1 MKIAQSTL
9 RKVIQ
14 EEIAAVTKES
24 RRSVTAEPVGTAIE
38 RQPNPDE
45 EEGST
50 ASSRLAGN
58 PEEQALARIL
68 LQNAVQHKS
77 AGDLAAALGIALTAD
92 LESAFD
98 AVKANPMYGGR

>member
-24 RRSVTAEPVGTAIE
+24 RSVTAEPVGTAIE
-38 RQPNPDE
+38 RYPERPE

-58 PEEQALARIL
+58 PEEQALAKIS
-68 LQNAVQHKS
+68 LQNAIDGYES
-77 AGDLAAALGIALTAD
+77 AGDLAAALGIALTDD
-92 LESAFD
+92 LMVTFD
-98 AVKANPMYGGR
+98 AVKRIFRGKK

>member
-24 RRSVTAEPVGTAIE
+24 RSVTAEPVGTAIE

-58 PEEQALARIL
+58 PEEQALAKIS
-68 LQNAVQHKS
+68 LQNAIDGYES
-77 AGDLAAALGIALTAD
+77 AGDLAAALGIALTDD
-92 LESAFD
+92 LSVTFD
-98 AVKANPMYGGR
+98 AVKRIFRGKK